1 MVARTRRKEPK
12 RQGSSD
18 CDQKLAEDGVWT
30 VRWMDA
36 DEEAGPCSSALKPG
50 ALQCSDLW
58 QSAAASNIVAPCAF
72 VVVGNRGVLAL
83 AFACFPCVGVGMEGS
98 RGARACQC
106 PQRINR
112 DRFHLPLCLR
122 GEYRLNAQRK
132 MQGLVDAKTLADGF
146 DDAEDDA
153 IQKNGQEANQGQMQ
167 KEWAIYFPGC
177 SPSPVW
183 ALLPAAK

>member
-1 MVARTRRKEPK
+1 MPTKKQDLAAQR
-12 RQGSSD
+12 SS
-18 CDQKLAEDGVWT
+18 QAHFSAPTYGRALRLPILWHLVPLLSWATAE
-30 VRWMDA
+30 
-36 DEEAGPCSSALKPG
+36 
-50 ALQCSDLW
+50 
-58 QSAAASNIVAPCAF
+58 F
-72 VVVGNRGVLAL
+72 LAL